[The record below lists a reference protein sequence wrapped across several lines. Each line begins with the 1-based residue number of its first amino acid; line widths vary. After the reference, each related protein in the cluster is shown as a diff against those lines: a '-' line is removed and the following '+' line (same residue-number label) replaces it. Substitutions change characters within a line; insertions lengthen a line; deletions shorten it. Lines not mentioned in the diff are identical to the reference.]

1 MKSNYQADSIKVAPR
16 RIEKTRQRQRPEA
29 VPGVLRLV
37 IPYTTPELTRA
48 ALRHAGVCSD
58 LNAHVSL
65 IDVQVVPYPCA
76 IDQPPIN
83 REYSSSR
90 LKELFRESGLSGRAE
105 VVYTRDLLEGYKG
118 ALEPGS
124 LVIIAARKRWWRTR
138 EEKLARALSAAG
150 QQVMLLPITR

>member
-1 MKSNYQADSIKVAPR
+1 MKSSNQANSIKVAPR
-16 RIEKTRQRQRPEA
+16 RIDDASHYLQPE
-29 VPGVLRLV
+29 VKPGVLSLV

-58 LNAHVSL
+58 LNVHVSL

-90 LKELFRESGLSGRAE
+90 LRELFKESGLPGRAE
-105 VVYTRDLLEGYKG
+105 VVYTRDLFEGFKR

-124 LVIIAARKRWWRTR
+124 LVIIAAKKRWWRTR
-138 EEKLARALSAAG
+138 EEKLARALSDAG
-150 QQVMLLPITR
+150 HHVMLLPITR